1 MKGISLLKI
10 TNIVSLGAAL
20 IGLMVAHSA
29 EAQKAYVSSFGSF
42 SDGSGGV
49 VKQYNVTGVFQR
61 DFAAV
66 NSAHDI
72 VFDGLGDVYVGS
84 FFAGTVTR
92 FAPDGSGA
100 SIFAGPGT
108 YRGATGLVFDSSGRL
123 YVSDQATG
131 NIYRYDANGHN
142 QTIFAS
148 GIASPN
154 HMKIHGG
161 NLYVTS
167 QVAGTVLEYALDG
180 RFLRTVVSG
189 VPGIVGLDFD
199 AAGAL
204 YVSSNFNGFIRRY
217 APGSASGVDI
227 VTGLV
232 NPHGVTIGPDQM
244 LYVAEELQNRIL
256 EFNLDGSGERTF
268 ISVSH
273 PVEIEFM
280 GATPE
285 PGMWALL
292 CGLGITGAGI
302 SRSRRKR

>member
-1 MKGISLLKI
+1 M
-10 TNIVSLGAAL
+10 
-20 IGLMVAHSA
+20 
-29 EAQKAYVSSFGSF
+29 
-42 SDGSGGV
+42 
-49 VKQYNVTGVFQR
+49 QYNASGVFQR
-61 DFAAV
+61 NFAAV

-72 VFDGLGDVYVGS
+72 VFDVQRDVYVGS
-84 FFAGTVTR
+84 FFAGTVTK
-92 FAPDGSGA
+92 FDPNGNGGS
-100 SIFAGPGT
+100 IYAGPGT
-108 YRGATGLVFDSSGRL
+108 NRGATGLVFDSNGRL

-131 NIYRYDANGHN
+131 FIYRYDASGHN

-148 GIASPN
+148 GIGGPN

-167 QVAGTVLEYALDG
+167 QAAGTVLEYSLDG

-199 AAGAL
+199 ATGAL

-244 LYVAEELQNRIL
+244 LYVAEELRDRVL
-256 EFNLDGSGERTF
+256 EFHLDGSGQSTF

-273 PVEIEFM
+273 PVEIEFL
-280 GATPE
+280 AASTPE
-285 PGMWALL
+285 PGTWALL
-292 CGLGITGAGI
+292 GCLGMSGAGLYM
-302 SRSRRKR
+302 RRRRR